1 MEQKE
6 GQFDWRVENKEENYM
21 SFKMETLEQ
30 KIQGKTF
37 IFNII
42 YLYFG

>member
-6 GQFDWRVENKEENYM
+6 GWFDWRVENKEENYM
-21 SFKMETLEQ
+21 SVKTEILEQ

-37 IFNII
+37 IFNIM